1 MIRIVLAGL
10 ADDHWRLY
18 RQTQWMGEVR
28 DSPELATRPRL
39 HFDIEEYAYKAALQ
53 DWDSARAFLSRETA
67 LHRLQAAQAVE
78 VRRS

>member
-10 ADDHWRLY
+10 ADDHWRTY

-28 DSPELATRPRL
+28 DSPDLAMRPRL
-39 HFDIEEYAYKAALQ
+39 HFDLDETSYRNVLRDWESSGAFASRDAAL
-53 DWDSARAFLSRETA
+53 A
-67 LHRLQAAQAVE
+67 LLLQAGAVE